1 MRLWRSVPI
10 HARPTMPPPLPPGRR
25 LHDVPGNRLSR
36 RSGGFGDTISKL
48 KLETLPATGASVH
61 MEYRGKHYTIVQG
74 IRRGSWKWTVE
85 LHERGVKSGES
96 PTREAAKVRV
106 VWMIDKALA
115 YNKRNRVTPADNGPL

>member
-1 MRLWRSVPI
+1 MVSDLR
-10 HARPTMPPPLPPGRR
+10 HPTHPFIP
-25 LHDVPGNRLSR
+25 H

-48 KLETLPATGASVH
+48 KLETLQTTGASVH

-74 IRRGSWKWTVE
+74 IRPGSWKWTVE

-106 VWMIDKALA
+106 VWIIDQALA
-115 YNKRNRVTPADNGPL
+115 YKKRIRVSPCRRWPTLNMR